1 MDEKKEILDYNWEF
15 GKEKVRLSID
25 TYTYGG
31 GIFIGLESCDENGVW
46 EDFADLTVNLPHEYT
61 EPDEA
66 FISDF
71 GSVDKIRFIE
81 ENGLGLVM
89 PGAGHSGL
97 CTYVKVALNLER
109 LKELDPK
116 GIERFYQAN
125 PDLKPKEP
133 KRKNGRSR

>member
-25 TYTYGG
+25 TYAYGG

-66 FISDF
+66 FINDF
-71 GSVDKIRFIE
+71 GSKDKIRFIK
-81 ENGLGLVM
+81 ENKIGRIM
-89 PGAGHSGL
+89 RAKGHSGY
-97 CTYVKVALNLER
+97 CTYAKVAFDLNR
-109 LKELDPK
+109 LKELDPE
-116 GIERFYQAN
+116 GMERFYQVN
-125 PDLKPKEP
+125 PDLKPEEP

>member
-1 MDEKKEILDYNWEF
+1 MDEKKGILDYNWEF

-25 TYTYGG
+25 ASAYGG

-66 FISDF
+66 FINDF
-71 GSVDKIRFIE
+71 GSKDKIRFIK
-81 ENGLGLVM
+81 ENKIGRIM
-89 PGAGHSGL
+89 RAKGHSGY
-97 CTYVKVALNLER
+97 CTYAKVAFDLNR
-109 LKELDPK
+109 LKELDPE
-116 GIERFYQAN
+116 GMERFYQAN